1 MNGIRKL
8 QEKLRERGLGKIAS
22 RVGTAALVG
31 GPGGAAGAVLS
42 EVASA
47 LGAPSSDPEV
57 LYQAVANSSEADL
70 VALRQIEADIDK
82 VREEEATERLAI
94 SAEDAKDAR
103 QYRALDDVRK
113 RIAAQLLIG
122 VPLFALLVAG
132 LDHFFDLSDMVMG
145 ALIALLGGMR
155 QDLSSAI
162 AFFFGTSVG
171 SADKAKTIN
180 RMVGK

>member
-57 LYQAVANSSEADL
+57 LYQAVAHSSEADL
-70 VALRQIEADIDK
+70 VALRQIEAEADR
-82 VREEEATERLAI
+82 VREEEQTKREAIRSEDVQDARATFKGVNPLQWVIAI
-94 SAEDAKDAR
+94 SVLILNAGVLYALFRVPIPQENAEVVYIFA
-103 QYRALDDVRK
+103 
-113 RIAAQLLIG
+113 G
-122 VPLFALLVAG
+122 ALLTAFNVVVAY
-132 LDHFFDLSDMVMG
+132 FFGSSAGSAMKTN
-145 ALIALLGGMR
+145 LLG
-155 QDLSSAI
+155 
-162 AFFFGTSVG
+162 
-171 SADKAKTIN
+171 K
-180 RMVGK
+180 

>member
-1 MNGIRKL
+1 MIWASLATKL
-8 QEKLRERGLGKIAS
+8 AAAGFEKLGKQMAGK
-22 RVGTAALVG
+22 R
-31 GPGGAAGAVLS
+31 GAAIGREIAEVLGVEAQPDSIAKAIANDPNAAVLLQQL
-42 EVASA
+42 EM
-47 LGAPSSDPEV
+47 
-57 LYQAVANSSEADL
+57 
-70 VALRQIEADIDK
+70 K
-82 VREEEATERLAI
+82 REEETTERLAI

-171 SADKAKTIN
+171 SADKAKTID
-180 RMVGK
+180 RMVGR